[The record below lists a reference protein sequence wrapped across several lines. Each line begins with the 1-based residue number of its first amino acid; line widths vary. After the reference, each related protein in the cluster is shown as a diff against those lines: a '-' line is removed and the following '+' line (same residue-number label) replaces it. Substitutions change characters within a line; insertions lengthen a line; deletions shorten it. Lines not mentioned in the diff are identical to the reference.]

1 MFFFQAIYSQAG
13 ERKGTPVAEVFTNF
27 HYSLNDT
34 AKNTG
39 FGIERAL
46 LGYTLPSG
54 EYFSATV
61 ILNIGIP
68 EDLASGS
75 KPRRYAYFREALIS
89 YAKDKLTVNMGI
101 TKTLIAHH
109 QQIFH
114 GKRYIADNLL
124 ALKGFGFVSDLGIS
138 VWYDFSEKIKA
149 DVSLMNGKGYS
160 NIQSDN
166 SLKAAAGLYAAP
178 VSSLA
183 FRVSGDIMKLEGAWQ
198 TTLVSFAGIKTDHM
212 TIGGELSYKSNF
224 GPEDG
229 NDAWGFSGTAAYY
242 ITEKID
248 IFTRYDYSSSV
259 KSKNIDEQ
267 WEFLNGGTFIIAGV
281 EYAFTDKNKLSLNFQ
296 EMNPYDN
303 IRQTSD
309 FIFLNALLR
318 F

>member
-1 MFFFQAIYSQAG
+1 
-13 ERKGTPVAEVFTNF
+13 
-27 HYSLNDT
+27 
-34 AKNTG
+34 
-39 FGIERAL
+39 
-46 LGYTLPSG
+46 
-54 EYFSATV
+54 
-61 ILNIGIP
+61 
-68 EDLASGS
+68 
-75 KPRRYAYFREALIS
+75 
-89 YAKDKLTVNMGI
+89 
-101 TKTLIAHH
+101 
-109 QQIFH
+109 
-114 GKRYIADNLL
+114 
-124 ALKGFGFVSDLGIS
+124 
-138 VWYDFSEKIKA
+138 
-149 DVSLMNGKGYS
+149 
-160 NIQSDN
+160 
-166 SLKAAAGLYAAP
+166 
-178 VSSLA
+178 
-183 FRVSGDIMKLEGAWQ
+183 
-198 TTLVSFAGIKTDHM
+198 M